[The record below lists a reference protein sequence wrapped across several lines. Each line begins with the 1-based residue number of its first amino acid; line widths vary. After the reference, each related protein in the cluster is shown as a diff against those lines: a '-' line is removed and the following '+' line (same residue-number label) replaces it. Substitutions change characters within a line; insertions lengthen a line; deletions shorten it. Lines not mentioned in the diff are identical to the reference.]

1 MAGRPCISVRKDGRS
16 QRRSLAKNIPANA
29 ANKLK
34 AVHRGGEW
42 GKDVQGVK
50 GFACDCGFA
59 PLAHATQ
66 ARMKVRPSLFY
77 YAAACPC
84 EGSEKYEGCVFHAL
98 GNAAPSPLTR
108 C

>member
-29 ANKLK
+29 ANNLK

-50 GFACDCGFA
+50 GFARDCGFA
-59 PLAHATQ
+59 PLAHAAQ
-66 ARMKVRPSLFY
+66 N
-77 YAAACPC
+77 AAACPC